1 VKAKAKGEIVNGIVV
16 AMLEDIIEK
25 LAETVKDRI
34 FKTGFEKA
42 VEMLE
47 KGEEKGVFLW
57 VPRSKYWLKDQDYI
71 FWLGT
76 NLSLNLLRKVLST
89 TFLKSLIKYAS
100 LLRGKKC
107 FPTTFLPLGG
117 SAPRPRKPCKGLTK
131 SFTNNFFTFGKNID
145 QKHSR
150 VFSFSTGFLF
160 IKKKKCC
167 VNLVKSRGFLL
178 NNLY

>member
-57 VPRSKYWLKDQDYI
+57 VPRLKYWLKDQDYI

-89 TFLKSLIKYAS
+89 TFLKSLIKNAS
-100 LLRGKKC
+100 
-107 FPTTFLPLGG
+107 
-117 SAPRPRKPCKGLTK
+117 RKEI
-131 SFTNNFFTFGKNID
+131 FTNNFFYL
-145 QKHSR
+145 R
-150 VFSFSTGFLF
+150 
-160 IKKKKCC
+160 
-167 VNLVKSRGFLL
+167 
-178 NNLY
+178 